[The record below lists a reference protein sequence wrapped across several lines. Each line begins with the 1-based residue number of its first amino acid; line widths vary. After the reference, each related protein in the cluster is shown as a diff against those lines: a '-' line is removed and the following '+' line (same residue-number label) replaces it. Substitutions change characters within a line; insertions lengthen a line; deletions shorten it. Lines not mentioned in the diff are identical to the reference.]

1 MAADVINIA
10 DYRKRRAEKKQCQSA
25 VSMTTWPML
34 LPVFC
39 GFGWFVVPVIVPMFV
54 ERGSLA

>member
-10 DYRKRRAEKKQCQSA
+10 DYRKCKPEAKQWGPAISL
-25 VSMTTWPML
+25 TTWPML

-39 GFGWFVVPVIVPMFV
+39 GFGWFVVPIIVPMFV
-54 ERGSLA
+54 ERGTHA

>member
-10 DYRKRRAEKKQCQSA
+10 DYRKRRAETKQCGPA
-25 VSMTTWPML
+25 VSLTTCPML

-39 GFGWFVVPVIVPMFV
+39 GFGWFVVPVMVPMFV
-54 ERGSLA
+54 ERGPLA